1 MNKIYHTV
9 WNETTG
15 TWVAV
20 QETARAKG
28 KKSNSAK
35 ASVGMALAL
44 ASLAG
49 FSGVASAAINTSTAG
64 AGDALN
70 CSPADAATAS
80 GTMALHW
87 AVMQLQ
93 IPRIRLR

>member
-1 MNKIYHTV
+1 MNKIQHTV

-28 KKSNSAK
+28 KKSNSVK

-49 FSGVASAAINTSTAG
+49 FSGVASAAIKIKCITLKYSDHIHKKPIINKQVSK
-64 AGDALN
+64 
-70 CSPADAATAS
+70 
-80 GTMALHW
+80 
-87 AVMQLQ
+87 
-93 IPRIRLR
+93 

>member
-44 ASLAG
+44 ASSLLLKQSHKI
-49 FSGVASAAINTSTAG
+49 F
-64 AGDALN
+64 
-70 CSPADAATAS
+70 
-80 GTMALHW
+80 
-87 AVMQLQ
+87 
-93 IPRIRLR
+93 